1 MGIAILVMEL
11 AYGFYRQ
18 EYVNWSWYKKIGN
31 QELKANFERLIV
43 TTILDYKQ
51 QFMGNLHEMHS
62 SLQT

>member
-1 MGIAILVMEL
+1 MAFIDKNMSIDHDTKR
-11 AYGFYRQ
+11 F
-18 EYVNWSWYKKIGN
+18 GN
-31 QELKANFERLIV
+31 QELKGNFERFIV